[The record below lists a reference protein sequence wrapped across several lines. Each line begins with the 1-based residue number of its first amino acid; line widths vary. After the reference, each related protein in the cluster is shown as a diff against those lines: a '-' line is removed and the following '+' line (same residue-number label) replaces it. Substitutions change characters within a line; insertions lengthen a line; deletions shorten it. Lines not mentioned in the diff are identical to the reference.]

1 MSGVILPFETENRL
15 PAPIRDRDLQRV
27 DGAARVAV
35 RREGGRTR
43 LTDLYQRSPGKVL
56 FPRVDGE
63 TWREAVFLNTAG
75 GVAGGD
81 VLRYEAHAEGDAV
94 FTVTTQA
101 AERIYRAIDT
111 AARVETQI
119 DAADAAYLEWLP
131 QETILFDGARLS
143 RSTEIHV
150 AAQARVLAM
159 DWLILGRAASGER
172 VERGEVRDNWRLYRD
187 GRLIWADAFR
197 LGGDIAARVHAKPL
211 LADCTALATIVY
223 AAPDASECL
232 GLAREA
238 LSGVPTPHVG
248 ATFVNGVLICRIAAE
263 QASHL
268 RGAVLNFLSGFR
280 GRLRG
285 EAVSLPKVWTC

>member
-15 PAPIRDRDLQRV
+15 PTSICDRDLQRV

-35 RREGGRTR
+35 RGEGGRTR

-63 TWREAVFLNTAG
+63 QWREAVFLNTAG

-81 VLRYEAHAEGDAV
+81 VLRYEAQAEGNAV

-111 AARVETQI
+111 AARVATRIE
-119 DAADAAYLEWLP
+119 AADTAFLEWLP
-131 QETILFDGARLS
+131 QETIVFDGARLS

-172 VERGEVRDNWRLYRD
+172 VVQGEVRDNWRLYRD

-197 LGGDIAARVHAKPL
+197 LGGDIAALGRAKAL
-211 LADCTALATIVY
+211 LAECGALATIIY
-223 AAPDASECL
+223 AAPDASAQVEA
-232 GLAREA
+232 AREA
-238 LSGVPTPHVG
+238 FEGAATPHVG
-248 ATFVNGVLICRIAAE
+248 ATFVNGVMICRIAAE